1 MAKLIL
7 KFEAAVLKE
16 IPLKKTSLS
25 IGRSPGNDVVIDN
38 LAVSGHHARLSI
50 DEDHYVLED
59 MNSLNGTF
67 LNNQRIRR
75 STLKDGD
82 EIMIGKHSLVYR
94 DEGGVLSRDMVEAT
108 QPAQQRSMESTMVL
122 DTKQR
127 RDFLA
132 KATSVSSGDTGEV
145 GGSTSVMEGLGAKDR
160 LGCLIVLDGKTDQHE
175 YILTSKLSVIGKSDM
190 ASVKLKGWFAPRVA
204 AVINRREGGYN
215 IAPSDKAGVAKVNSE
230 VLSAPR
236 ELREGDLIQIGG
248 VKMQFNFRE

>member
-50 DEDHYVLED
+50 DEDHYVVED

-82 EIMIGKHSLVYR
+82 EIVIGKHSLVYQE
-94 DEGGVLSRDMVEAT
+94 EGGILSQDLVEAT
-108 QPAQQRSMESTMVL
+108 QPAQQRSMDSTMVL
-122 DTKQR
+122 DTKKR
-127 RDFLA
+127 REFLA
-132 KATSVSSGDTGEV
+132 KATSVSTGSAGEV
-145 GGSTSVMEGLGAKDR
+145 TGSAGDMQSQPPKDR
-160 LGCLIVLDGKTDQHE
+160 LGCLIVLDGRTDQRE
-175 YILTSKLSVIGKSDM
+175 YILTSKLCVIGKSDM

-204 AVINRREGGYN
+204 AVISRREGGYN
-215 IAPSDKAGVAKVNSE
+215 IAPDKAGAAKINSE

-236 ELREGDLIQIGG
+236 ELKEGDMIQIGR